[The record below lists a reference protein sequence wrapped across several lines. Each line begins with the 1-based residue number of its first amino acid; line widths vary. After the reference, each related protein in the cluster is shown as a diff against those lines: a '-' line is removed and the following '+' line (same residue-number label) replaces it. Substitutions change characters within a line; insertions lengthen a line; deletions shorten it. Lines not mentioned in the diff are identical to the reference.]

1 MSFVPQWLLSLTCC
15 HGSTA
20 CESATSAIKM
30 YRPIEGTLRI
40 LFLLCSY
47 VPVGDL
53 YLFDALAALL
63 CFSADTALVVMPLDR
78 GTKALRTQSFDWSQV
93 LLALVPLLLSR
104 KAVQA
109 NLKVLV
115 PGMWILK
122 LEIVLACN

>member
-1 MSFVPQWLLSLTCC
+1 
-15 HGSTA
+15 
-20 CESATSAIKM
+20 M

-63 CFSADTALVVMPLDR
+63 CFSADTAIIVMPLDR
-78 GTKALRTQSFDWSQV
+78 GTKALRTQSFNWSQV
-93 LLALVPLLLSR
+93 LLALVSHLLSR

-109 NLKVLV
+109 NLTVLV
-115 PGMWILK
+115 PGMWILQ